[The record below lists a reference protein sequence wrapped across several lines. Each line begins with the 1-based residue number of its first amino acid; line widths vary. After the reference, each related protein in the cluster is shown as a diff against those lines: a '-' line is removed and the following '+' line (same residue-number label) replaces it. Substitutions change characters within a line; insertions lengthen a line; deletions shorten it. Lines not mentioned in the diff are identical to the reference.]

1 MHSDQWQSYFLCQ
14 GQSPVYFRQDEREK
28 LDWWTVH
35 GHKRSL
41 LLLLLLLLSP
51 WIASFSESVDSEF
64 ILRDFTC
71 SVSPALPAGTIT
83 SLSDYNLPP
92 TVLPVHKKRKEK
104 ENTSWSPRLECHMY
118 NPPPPPSPPLPPP
131 PPTNLPP
138 YHFSSGGFS
147 ATFAWIYGST
157 GWRWGHCP
165 FFPSTMFSRR
175 QLTGA

>member
-1 MHSDQWQSYFLCQ
+1 MHSNQWQSYFLCQ
-14 GQSPVYFRQDEREK
+14 GQSPVYFRQDERER

-35 GHKRSL
+35 RQKRS

-92 TVLPVHKKRKEK
+92 TVLPVHLKKRKRK
-104 ENTSWSPRLECHMY
+104 HFLEPQAGMSHV
-118 NPPPPPSPPLPPP
+118 L
-131 PPTNLPP
+131 
-138 YHFSSGGFS
+138 
-147 ATFAWIYGST
+147 
-157 GWRWGHCP
+157 
-165 FFPSTMFSRR
+165 PSTPHLHLHFHLPTTSQAEVFLPHLLGSVGLGGGVIVRFSPARCSA
-175 QLTGA
+175 GDS

>member
-14 GQSPVYFRQDEREK
+14 GQSPVYFRQDERER

-35 GHKRSL
+35 RQKRSL

-92 TVLPVHKKRKEK
+92 TVLPVHKKERKRKHFLEPQAGMSHVLPSTPTF
-104 ENTSWSPRLECHMY
+104 TSTSTSTPY
-118 NPPPPPSPPLPPP
+118 QPPSLQ
-131 PPTNLPP
+131 LLKQ
-138 YHFSSGGFS
+138 
-147 ATFAWIYGST
+147 
-157 GWRWGHCP
+157 R
-165 FFPSTMFSRR
+165 FFCRIC
-175 QLTGA
+175 LDLWV